1 MWKNVLKVYEEGSCD
16 RVAIKK
22 TKELLSKGKED
33 FIIIEGF
40 VWTVMGIEDE
50 YPTEHTWIQFNDG
63 TLFDPSIDQFD
74 KYGGIEERISE
85 GTPYDEETGEYYDK
99 PVKHYSPK
107 EYLKMCKEE

>member
-1 MWKNVLKVYEEGSCD
+1 MVHEEGSCD

-22 TKELLSKGKED
+22 TKKLLSEGKED

-40 VWTVMGIEDE
+40 VWTVVGLEDE
-50 YPTEHTWIQFNDG
+50 YPTNHTWIQFNDG

-85 GTPYDEETGEYYDK
+85 GTPVDDEGIPYDK

-107 EYLKMCKEE
+107 EYLKMCRRIKNGA